1 MTVRKQLAIGCVV
14 LAIVAGIAYGATKYL
29 RKELFPVELGTKA
42 PDFKAL
48 TLDSIPREKRLAD
61 YRDQVLMIN
70 VWATWCLPCRVEM
83 PSIEALNKAYA
94 SKGLK
99 IVAVSI
105 DDPGTDATIR
115 AFVKQYGLTF
125 EVLHDAQGRIS
136 DQYDITGYPETFIV
150 GKDGI
155 IRKKLMS
162 ATDWNSPDARAL
174 VERLL
179 SEESESPPR
188 GMLPGRN

>member
-14 LAIVAGIAYGATKYL
+14 LALVAAIAYGATQYL

-61 YRDQVLMIN
+61 YRGQVLMIN

-125 EVLHDAQGRIS
+125 EVLHDAQARIS
-136 DQYDITGYPETFIV
+136 DSYDITGYPETFIV
-150 GKDGI
+150 GRDGI
-155 IRKKLMS
+155 IRKKLIS
-162 ATDWNSPDARAL
+162 ASDWNSPDARAL

-179 SEESESPPR
+179 SEESESSSR

>member
-1 MTVRKQLAIGCVV
+1 MTIRKQLAIGCIV
-14 LAIVAGIAYGATKYL
+14 LAIVAGIAYGATQYL
-29 RKELFPVELGTKA
+29 RKELFPVQLGSKA

-61 YRDQVLMIN
+61 YRGKVLMIN

-83 PSIEALNKAYA
+83 PSIEALNKDYA

-125 EVLHDAQGRIS
+125 EVLHDAEARIS
-136 DQYDITGYPETFIV
+136 EAYDITGYPETFIV
-150 GKDGI
+150 GKDGV

-162 ATDWNSPDARAL
+162 ATDWNSPEARAL
-174 VERLL
+174 VDRLL
-179 SEESESPPR
+179 AERIDS
-188 GMLPGRN
+188 

>member
-1 MTVRKQLAIGCVV
+1 MTGRQQLVIGLVV
-14 LAIVAGIAYGATKYL
+14 LGVISAVAYGATQYL

-61 YRDQVLMIN
+61 YRGQVLMIN

-94 SKGLK
+94 AKGLK

-105 DDPGTDATIR
+105 DDAGTDSTIR

-125 EVLHDAQGRIS
+125 EVLHDAQGKIS

-150 GKDGI
+150 GRDGV

-162 ATDWNSPDARAL
+162 ATDWNSPEARAL
-174 VERLL
+174 VDRLL
-179 SEESESPPR
+179 AEKLDS
-188 GMLPGRN
+188 

>member
-1 MTVRKQLAIGCVV
+1 
-14 LAIVAGIAYGATKYL
+14 
-29 RKELFPVELGTKA
+29 
-42 PDFKAL
+42 
-48 TLDSIPREKRLAD
+48 
-61 YRDQVLMIN
+61 
-70 VWATWCLPCRVEM
+70 M

-125 EVLHDAQGRIS
+125 EVLHDARGKIS
-136 DQYDITGYPETFIV
+136 DQYDITGYPETFII
-150 GKDGI
+150 GKDGV

-162 ATDWNSPDARAL
+162 ATDWNSPEARAL
-174 VERLL
+174 VDRLL
-179 SEESESPPR
+179 TEQVD
-188 GMLPGRN
+188 